1 VLDTRR
7 LGTASFA
14 LLLVLLIS
22 DCTGTP
28 PRPSSAGSPATSPPA
43 SPTPP
48 LEVPNPFTIVARFDV
63 GLKHPVGL
71 AIGADGNLYV
81 TDASQRVTVVSPGGV
96 VIRRFGRRG
105 NGPGAFSF
113 VSGDPSDPTDIHA
126 SIAVAGGDVYVSD
139 SGNLRVEVFSPAG
152 RFIRQFGA
160 SHDLAAGLLAPFDV
174 VVDQDS
180 NVYVSDDQRHDL
192 SKYSPTG
199 RLEWQIGSV
208 MSPDPD
214 LRGDFH
220 LATIDRHGRIVAAID
235 PCPCT
240 GPPKPGRVVY
250 IDTDG
255 AKVDVFG
262 SNGEFPAGYG
272 SCNVTVDAAGNT
284 FVDSCIGESR
294 NLDVF
299 DRSHRLIG
307 AWYGSPFL
315 LSPRFGPNGEV
326 FTLGLDGEIL
336 KLKVA
341 LPDA

>member
-1 VLDTRR
+1 VREVHR
-7 LGTASFA
+7 LGTAAFA
-14 LLLVLLIS
+14 LSLALLAGA
-22 DCTGTP
+22 CAATP
-28 PRPSSAGSPATSPPA
+28 PRPPSTSSSAASTGTSRE
-43 SPTPP
+43 S
-48 LEVPNPFTIVARFDV
+48 VPNSFTIVARFDV
-63 GLKHPVGL
+63 GLEHPVGL
-71 AIGADGNLYV
+71 AIGNHGNLYI
-81 TDASQRVTVVSPGGV
+81 TDAGQRVTVVSPGGV

-105 NGPGAFSF
+105 NGSGEFSF
-113 VSGDPSDPTDIHA
+113 ASGDPSDPTDIHA
-126 SIAVAGGDVYVSD
+126 SIAVGPDGEVYVSD
-139 SGNLRVEVFSPAG
+139 NGNLRVEVFSPTG

-160 SHDLAAGLLAPFDV
+160 SHDLSSGPLDPFDV
-174 VVDQDS
+174 VVDSGS
-180 NVYVSDDQRHDL
+180 NVYVSDWQRHDL

-240 GPPKPGRVVY
+240 GAPNPGRVVY
-250 IDTDG
+250 LDAEG

-262 SNGEFPAGYG
+262 SNGEFPAGDG

-284 FVDSCIGESR
+284 FVDSCVGKSR
-294 NLDVF
+294 NLEVF

-326 FTLGLDGEIL
+326 FTLGSDGDIL

-341 LPDA
+341 LPGG

>member
-1 VLDTRR
+1 MREVHR
-7 LGTASFA
+7 LGTAAFA
-14 LLLVLLIS
+14 LSLALLGGA
-22 DCTGTP
+22 CTGTP
-28 PRPSSAGSPATSPPA
+28 PRPSSSSSPVTSSGA
-43 SPTPP
+43 S
-48 LEVPNPFTIVARFDV
+48 LENVPNPFTIVARFDV

-71 AIGADGNLYV
+71 AIGGHGNLYV
-81 TDASQRVTVVSPGGV
+81 TDAGQRVTVISPEGA
-96 VIRRFGRRG
+96 VIGRFGRRG
-105 NGPGAFSF
+105 NGPGEFSF
-113 VSGDPSDPTDIHA
+113 ASSDPSDPTDIHA
-126 SIAVAGGDVYVSD
+126 SIDVAPDGDVYISD
-139 SGNLRVEVFSPAG
+139 NGNRRVEVFSPTG

-160 SHDLAAGLLAPFDV
+160 SHDPTAGLLAPFDV

-180 NVYVSDDQRHDL
+180 NAYVVDAQRHDL

-199 RLEWQIGSV
+199 LLEWQIGGV

-240 GPPKPGRVVY
+240 GAPKPGRVVY
-250 IDTDG
+250 IDADG

-262 SNGEFPAGYG
+262 SNGEFPAGDG
-272 SCNVTVDAAGNT
+272 SCNVTVDAVGNT
-284 FVDSCIGESR
+284 FVDSCVGESR
-294 NLDVF
+294 NLEVF

-315 LSPRFGPNGEV
+315 LSPRFGPSGEV
-326 FTLGLDGEIL
+326 FTLALDGEIL
-336 KLKVA
+336 KLKVV